1 MFERI
6 IKKFPFTKPLIK
18 KLSEIYETATP
29 KERKVINNFLEVFYN
44 ALIVVPKKEKFY
56 KKILSDL
63 KKGKSLKEIAEEI
76 KRELK
81 AEETSDVDEIVDKL
95 IDYCDRKMTKRVI
108 ETLLSLIPD
117 DKQEKI
123 LSKIKEMI
131 KNEH

>member
-6 IKKFPFTKPLIK
+6 IKEFPFTKPFIK

-76 KRELK
+76 KRGLK

-95 IDYCDRKMTKRVI
+95 INYCDRKMTKRVI
-108 ETLLSLIPD
+108 ETLLSLIPE